1 MEKPMT
7 KFFCK
12 DRLSGER
19 ALTDKLEEALAI
31 GEEWLA
37 DHRKEANHDGEWLND
52 VEDLTVGF
60 AAESG
65 DEDDDIVTHRAT
77 FIGTGDEG
85 FDCAILP
92 VPAPVAA
99 PEVPQ
104 CK

>member
-1 MEKPMT
+1 MT

-19 ALTDKLEEALAI
+19 AVVDTLDEALSI
-31 GEEWLA
+31 GDEWLD
-37 DHRKEANHDGEWLND
+37 DHRKEAHHDGEWLSD

-60 AAESG
+60 VADTG
-65 DEDDDIVTHRAT
+65 DEDDDVVTHRAT
-77 FIGTGDEG
+77 FIGTEDEG

-92 VPAPVAA
+92 VPTAVAA
-99 PEVPQ
+99 PEVPK